1 MEMRMIALLLLAA
14 QASIPVEVGRFDP
27 ANFPHAKLID
37 RRMPEAE
44 LVQRVDTIIAAKQCT
59 LPGQTKDRY
68 DIVVP
73 YAVMMGANET
83 ESRIVVKD
91 MSCPPIETLVG
102 EVANALVKAGDFR
115 KNPFGGERWY
125 VSELAFAHG
134 GEDLARTI
142 KNDSRVI
149 CQEGHA
155 KPGSRLGADRVCRTV
170 AEWRALGIDRAQLQR
185 DLTHNGSVVTDDGG
199 KSGVRTQLGPIPTC
213 TNPLRC

>member
-73 YAVMMGANET
+73 YAVMVGANET

-115 KNPFGGERWY
+115 KNPFGGGFS
-125 VSELAFAHG
+125 VACGLSDAIDFLNPLAFTDDEIAYLGTLTG
-134 GEDLARTI
+134 GDVRLYLNANHPI
-142 KNDSRVI
+142 
-149 CQEGHA
+149 
-155 KPGSRLGADRVCRTV
+155 SRLNSPVHLSSSSEGRHA
-170 AEWRALGIDRAQLQR
+170 
-185 DLTHNGSVVTDDGG
+185 
-199 KSGVRTQLGPIPTC
+199 
-213 TNPLRC
+213 